1 MVILVLWAAAVMYRV
16 TVVMYNLSEIKNEI
30 ADTNRRFTTWTQACV
45 VKGVKVLVFVK
56 TTDIGVYHSYM
67 RAEMDS
73 SDL

>member
-45 VKGVKVLVFVK
+45 V
-56 TTDIGVYHSYM
+56 
-67 RAEMDS
+67 RE
-73 SDL
+73 